1 MLKLDYSHYMESES
15 SVARGYY
22 SIIAERLYAGLIAEP
37 GLEEIEIDELEL
49 IPARQHSLGQRQ
61 KPNRQHHR
69 RHESGIMSE
78 DRPVRRRADH
88 SRELIPT

>member
-15 SVARGYY
+15 PVARGYY
-22 SIIAERLYAGLIAEP
+22 SIIAQRLYAGLITEP
-37 GLEEIEIDELEL
+37 GLEEIEIEDAE
-49 IPARQHSLGQRQ
+49 ITPARQHTLGQRQ
-61 KPNRQHHR
+61 KPSRQLHR

-78 DRPVRRRADH
+78 DRPVRRRPAH